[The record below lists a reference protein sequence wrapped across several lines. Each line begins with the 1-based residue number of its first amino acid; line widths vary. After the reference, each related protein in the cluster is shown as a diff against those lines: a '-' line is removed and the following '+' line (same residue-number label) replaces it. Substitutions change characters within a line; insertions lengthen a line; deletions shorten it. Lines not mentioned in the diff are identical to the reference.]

1 MQESGEKYLETIY
14 LLQRT
19 LQKVRSVDVANEL
32 GYSKP
37 SVSRAIGLLRDQNF
51 VEIVSGEGIVLTK
64 TGKKQAEAI
73 VDKQETITQ
82 FLQMTTDVD
91 IATAQKEAEK
101 MRHFI
106 SDKTYDGIRNFIKQV
121 EAYHE

>member
-14 LLQRT
+14 LLQRA